1 MSLCWPVAKPGKRQ
15 PCVALGTLLAAA
27 GAFSP
32 QRGGHNPSARSGGVQ
47 LPFPP
52 LPHSPLSPSQRVA
65 WISGEGTGLPFSRFE
80 IKRNCIPG
88 I

>member
-15 PCVALGTLLAAA
+15 PCVASGTLLAAA

-32 QRGGHNPSARSGGVQ
+32 QKGGHNPSARSRGVQ
-47 LPFPP
+47 LPLP
-52 LPHSPLSPSQRVA
+52 LPPSQRIA